1 MHSPEINKAIELVEF
16 ICGGTDNV
24 CVTLMYCFGSPDLTQ
39 FNGLAFSVEN
49 FSLLVLVENGSFF
62 LEEKT
67 FPGNASKKEIVRF
80 IIKSG
85 LKLAKKISKM
95 EENLGTVTFESV
107 EQEITAAEIEPPNIW
122 RRHYYAF
129 DPSRETIYIDQE
141 SDTKKKR
148 KKK

>member
-24 CVTLMYCFGSPDLTQ
+24 CVTLSYWNAAPDLTKY
-39 FNGLAFSVEN
+39 NDLTIS
-49 FSLLVLVENGSFF
+49 VENGSFC
-62 LEEKT
+62 LDEKT
-67 FPGNASKKEIVRF
+67 FPRDTAKEEIVRF
-80 IIKSG
+80 ILKSG
-85 LKLAKKISKM
+85 LKLAKKIRKM
-95 EENLGTVTFESV
+95 EKGLGTVTFESV

-122 RRHYYAF
+122 RRHDYAF
-129 DPSRETIYIDQE
+129 DPSRETIYINQE